1 MDLTSFTDH
10 LTQTSKSPCES
21 EEIRMSEQ
29 AIRVLC
35 VDDNPLVADGVRIR
49 LQLECDG
56 VGSPFEWAGHLQN
69 ADELVETV
77 KRTTPD
83 VVLLDID
90 MPGKDAMAALA
101 ELAEAAPHVRTI
113 ILSGYSR
120 EDYLDRAVE
129 AGAWGYISKNDAP
142 DQIVEA
148 VRRVMQGQFAFGRS
162 LLHAASK

>member
-1 MDLTSFTDH
+1 MPIAAL
-10 LTQTSKSPCES
+10 P
-21 EEIRMSEQ
+21 EETRMTEQ
-29 AIRVLC
+29 VIRVLC

-49 LQLECDG
+49 LQLEG
-56 VGSPFEWAGHLQN
+56 EGGATAAPSFQWVGHMQN
-69 ADELVETV
+69 ADGLVETV
-77 KRTTPD
+77 KRTQPH

-101 ELAEAAPHVRTI
+101 ELAEAAPDVRTI

-142 DQIVEA
+142 EQIVEA
-148 VRRVMQGQFAFGRS
+148 VRRVMRGQFAFGQS
-162 LLHAASK
+162 LLHAASR

>member
-1 MDLTSFTDH
+1 
-10 LTQTSKSPCES
+10 
-21 EEIRMSEQ
+21 MSEQ

-49 LQLECDG
+49 LQLEGDG
-56 VGSPFEWAGHLQN
+56 QSFQWVGHLQN
-69 ADELVETV
+69 ADELVEAV
-77 KRTTPD
+77 QRTLPD

-101 ELAEAAPHVRTI
+101 ELAEAAPQVRTI
-113 ILSGYSR
+113 ILSGYAR

-142 DQIVEA
+142 EQIVEA
-148 VRRVMQGQFAFGRS
+148 VRRVMRGQFAFGQS